1 MSSAVQALLNGET
14 PERRHGK
21 TGYRSW
27 CACCEPQESVS
38 PGKPQRRASQRPQLA
53 WRSRLAN
60 TLAQEV
66 TE

>member
-14 PERRHGK
+14 TERSHGK

-27 CACCEPQESVS
+27 CACCAPQESVS
-38 PGKPQRRASQRPQLA
+38 PGKPQRRVPQRPQLA

-60 TLAQEV
+60 MLAQEAA
-66 TE
+66 E